1 MASFEGKKDFSA
13 EVQAAAT
20 ESLALAQ
27 GNSLEEAITYLLPLE
42 KKCRIN
48 NDFNSLK
55 EVSLQLVRLCKLMN
69 DWEKL
74 NAVLALINKRSS
86 QIKST
91 LTAVVA
97 ESMGYL
103 DQTPNLDTKIALI
116 TALKD
121 VCDGKIYVEGE
132 SAHLH
137 FMLAKIYEDQS
148 NIPLAC
154 DTIQDVHVET
164 YGSLSKQEKAN
175 YILEQIRL
183 NLLKKDMIRT
193 AIHSRKM
200 NLKTIEEDGFEEI
213 KVKFYKMQIEYHT
226 FEKNAWEIAQAYFK
240 ISSTKLS
247 EEHKEFRKKAIENC
261 IVFLLSSKF
270 DNHQS
275 DMMFRVKSLLTTDW
289 KDLGVNKLYTHALHL
304 FTTDEIIVTPFQG
317 QQEFEQ
323 SECLFLYDNS
333 ETQFSKH
340 FVDQFRKCVIE
351 HNLRVVSKYY
361 KRIRL
366 SRLAELTNLLP
377 EQLERHL
384 SELSF
389 SGDILLKID
398 RPNGI
403 VSFEV
408 KRSPEEVLSEWSSDI
423 SKMMQ
428 LMETTCHLIN
438 RENMVHKA

>member
-1 MASFEGKKDFSA
+1 
-13 EVQAAAT
+13 
-20 ESLALAQ
+20 
-27 GNSLEEAITYLLPLE
+27 
-42 KKCRIN
+42 
-48 NDFNSLK
+48 
-55 EVSLQLVRLCKLMN
+55 
-69 DWEKL
+69 
-74 NAVLALINKRSS
+74 
-86 QIKST
+86 
-91 LTAVVA
+91 
-97 ESMGYL
+97 
-103 DQTPNLDTKIALI
+103 
-116 TALKD
+116 
-121 VCDGKIYVEGE
+121 
-132 SAHLH
+132 
-137 FMLAKIYEDQS
+137 
-148 NIPLAC
+148 
-154 DTIQDVHVET
+154 
-164 YGSLSKQEKAN
+164 
-175 YILEQIRL
+175 
-183 NLLKKDMIRT
+183 
-193 AIHSRKM
+193 
-200 NLKTIEEDGFEEI
+200 
-213 KVKFYKMQIEYHT
+213 
-226 FEKNAWEIAQAYFK
+226 
-240 ISSTKLS
+240 
-247 EEHKEFRKKAIENC
+247 
-261 IVFLLSSKF
+261 
-270 DNHQS
+270 
-275 DMMFRVKSLLTTDW
+275 MFRVKSLLTTDW

>member
-1 MASFEGKKDFSA
+1 
-13 EVQAAAT
+13 
-20 ESLALAQ
+20 LAQ

-240 ISSTKLS
+240 VRTS
-247 EEHKEFRKKAIENC
+247 EN
-261 IVFLLSSKF
+261 
-270 DNHQS
+270 
-275 DMMFRVKSLLTTDW
+275 
-289 KDLGVNKLYTHALHL
+289 
-304 FTTDEIIVTPFQG
+304 
-317 QQEFEQ
+317 
-323 SECLFLYDNS
+323 
-333 ETQFSKH
+333 
-340 FVDQFRKCVIE
+340 
-351 HNLRVVSKYY
+351 
-361 KRIRL
+361 RIL
-366 SRLAELTNLLP
+366 QYLNY
-377 EQLERHL
+377 
-384 SELSF
+384 
-389 SGDILLKID
+389 
-398 RPNGI
+398 
-403 VSFEV
+403 
-408 KRSPEEVLSEWSSDI
+408 
-423 SKMMQ
+423 
-428 LMETTCHLIN
+428 
-438 RENMVHKA
+438 